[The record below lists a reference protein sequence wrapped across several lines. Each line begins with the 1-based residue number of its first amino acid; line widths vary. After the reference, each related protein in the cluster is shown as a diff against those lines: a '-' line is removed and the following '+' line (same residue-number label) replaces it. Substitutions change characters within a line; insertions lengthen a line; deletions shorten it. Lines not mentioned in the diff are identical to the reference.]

1 MKKIYAVLFASLAIL
16 SFSSCSKD
24 ADKVYT
30 NFKITSVKVTQIPFT
45 DVNSVSW
52 DSFDGPEVYFNI
64 EDGSFNVLR
73 DGSNSYYSNV
83 TANSFPLTWNLSSAY
98 QITNLSYT
106 NYIAIYDYDT
116 LDADDMIGYMA
127 LKMDDHKSG
136 YPTTITK
143 TSGNITI
150 IITGVWY

>member
-1 MKKIYAVLFASLAIL
+1 MILFAAMAIL

-24 ADKVYT
+24 SDTVYT
-30 NFKITSVKVTQIPFT
+30 NFKITSVKVTQIPFVN
-45 DVNSVSW
+45 VNSVGW
-52 DSFDGPEVYFNI
+52 DSVDGPEVYFNI

-73 DGSNSYYSNV
+73 DGSYSYYSNV
-83 TANSFPLTWNLSSAY
+83 TANSFPLTWSLSSAY

-106 NYIAIYDYDT
+106 NYITIYDYDT
-116 LDADDMIGYMA
+116 LDADDMIGYVA

-143 TSGNITI
+143 TSGDITV